1 LKKTSAQS
9 TFARRKALLRLE
21 PVSTRTRR
29 SQAMPTVTPDRLAD
43 WRLWWFAKLESA
55 IERGDNR
62 AAREALRHL
71 ERLGIEVRFTLPP
84 QVAAVRRD

>member
-1 LKKTSAQS
+1 
-9 TFARRKALLRLE
+9 
-21 PVSTRTRR
+21 
-29 SQAMPTVTPDRLAD
+29 MPTVTRDRVTD

-62 AAREALRHL
+62 AAKDALRNL

-84 QVAAVRRD
+84 RAQEVRRG